1 MSNKEQIK
9 IIDITPESLKRDEQI
24 LAMCE
29 ALQPQMDDVDSS
41 IPIIEIYSRID
52 ELPEPILRMLAVENR
67 VFQDE
72 WELALTIEAKRNL
85 VKSSFFLNKTKGTR
99 ASIERIFSLLN
110 ITASIQEWF
119 EYGGDPFWFKVSI
132 YDIEGRGLTKSEL
145 QQAVR
150 MINRYKPLRC
160 RLDSIDV
167 SVKAED
173 VVVNFAAAVS
183 SSMILDVLPE

>member
-9 IIDITPESLKRDEQI
+9 IIDITPESLKQDEQI

-67 VFQDE
+67 VFQNE

-132 YDIEGRGLTKSEL
+132 YDIEGRGLTESEL

-160 RLDSIDV
+160 RLDSIDA

-183 SSMILDVLPE
+183 SSMTLDVLPE